1 MPNRTVLRPT
11 DTDRHKT
18 EKKTRVNRFC
28 FMLLLSKGLNSL
40 KGDQKGMICENTY
53 QKYHKTTW
61 VDFSR
66 VPIAGII
73 FLIFLGETSLLYTV

>member
-18 EKKTRVNRFC
+18 DKKTRVNRYC
-28 FMLLLSKGLNSL
+28 FNDICEGLNSL
-40 KGDQKGMICENTY
+40 KGDQKGKICENTY
-53 QKYHKTTW
+53 QKYHNTIW

-73 FLIFLGETSLLYTV
+73 FLIF